1 MAASNNE
8 AGTRD
13 AYDAYG
19 LFSGALGEKA
29 VWKKG
34 PIREPRRRLP
44 LFTDCREGGFPET
57 QESQALAEDSLPRPV
72 RWVYAPFSPS
82 SWVISR
88 MVTHPRDS
96 ALLTA
101 SPREWTAIFS

>member
-1 MAASNNE
+1 LRVQP
-8 AGTRD
+8 TF
-13 AYDAYG
+13 
-19 LFSGALGEKA
+19 L
-29 VWKKG
+29 
-34 PIREPRRRLP
+34 
-44 LFTDCREGGFPET
+44 EGVFLET

-72 RWVYAPFSPS
+72 RCVYVPCYPS

-88 MVTHPRDS
+88 MVTHPREN